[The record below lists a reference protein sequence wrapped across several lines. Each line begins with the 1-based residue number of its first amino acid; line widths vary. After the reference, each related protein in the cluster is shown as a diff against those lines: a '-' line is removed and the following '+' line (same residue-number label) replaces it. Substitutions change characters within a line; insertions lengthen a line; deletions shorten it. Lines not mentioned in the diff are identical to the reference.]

1 LNTNDLEIFLILAA
15 TENMQQAALLC
26 DKTPSMLSKTL
37 KKLETTM
44 GLKLFDR
51 IGKNIK
57 LNPAGQKLV
66 AKASKLVAHTKQMM
80 AEFAGL
86 NCHSSF
92 TLAGPSIL
100 MLRWAS
106 VVGKTLAQAKPGSAI
121 HFASHYE
128 QAALDTLLQGGADM
142 ALITASLAGQIPGDM
157 HCISLGNLDM
167 QVAAGKNHPLV
178 AATAATQ
185 MEVDQTSVLAHGFI
199 SPHLSPYCGQARG
212 IGCDGWPDELYP
224 RKITMLANDYA
235 IVGQLVK
242 SGQVL
247 GYMPDYWLRDLD
259 LVQLNITDIELPLPE
274 EILLVS
280 YQSELVNLFK
290 E

>member
-1 LNTNDLEIFLILAA
+1 MNTKDLEIFLILAA

-66 AKASKLVAHTKQMM
+66 AKASKLVAQTKQMM

-92 TLAGPSIL
+92 ILAGPPIL
-100 MLRWAS
+100 MFRWAS
-106 VVGKTLAQAKPGSAI
+106 VVAKTLGQAHPGSAI
-121 HFASHYE
+121 HFAAHYE
-128 QAALDTLLQGGADM
+128 QAALDTVLQGGADI
-142 ALITASLAGQIPGDM
+142 ALITTSLAAQLPADM
-157 HCISLGNLDM
+157 HHLSLGKVVM
-167 QVAAGKNHPLV
+167 KIAAGRNHPLV
-178 AATAATQ
+178 AGVSQGQ
-185 MEVDQTSVLAHGFI
+185 MMVEQSQLLAHGFV

-212 IGCDGWPDELYP
+212 TGCDGWPDDSYP

-259 LVQLNITDIELPLPE
+259 LVQIVTSLQLPDPE

-280 YQSELVNLFK
+280 YQSDVINLFN
-290 E
+290 